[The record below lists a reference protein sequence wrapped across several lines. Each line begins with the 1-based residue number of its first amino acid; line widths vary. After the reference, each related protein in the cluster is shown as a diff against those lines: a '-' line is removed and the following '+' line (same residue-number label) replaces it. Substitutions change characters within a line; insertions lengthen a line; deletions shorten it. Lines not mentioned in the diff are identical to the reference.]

1 MGPQNRRMESTNNL
15 STQGRL
21 YGLLRRSD
29 VLAVVV
35 DLSQDSINQVRD
47 SFRALED
54 WSFVLLGSVDNE
66 EDHDS
71 EFEKPIIV
79 VGNKADL
86 QGSLDTF
93 QALESEFGDYYPVVL
108 VSAEEKVGFDEL
120 GEAIF
125 RALDI
130 IHVYTNSPQE
140 KKMTF
145 SVEPHSF
152 FLKAPR
158 LPMTPTTFTKI

>member
-1 MGPQNRRMESTNNL
+1 MESTNNL

-54 WSFVLLGSVDNE
+54 WGFVLLGSVDNE
-66 EDHDS
+66 EEHDS
-71 EFEKPIIV
+71 ELKKPIIV

-93 QALESEFGDYYPVVL
+93 
-108 VSAEEKVGFDEL
+108 
-120 GEAIF
+120 
-125 RALDI
+125 
-130 IHVYTNSPQE
+130 
-140 KKMTF
+140 
-145 SVEPHSF
+145 
-152 FLKAPR
+152 
-158 LPMTPTTFTKI
+158 